1 MKRNINS
8 CKARQKQP
16 NPSVKKEKEKG
27 EGEGEGLVH
36 GVKGVKEAEEPA
48 LWKSE

>member
-27 EGEGEGLVH
+27 EGGGGLVH
-36 GVKGVKEAEEPA
+36 GAKGVKEAEEPA

>member
-16 NPSVKKEKEKG
+16 NPSVKKEKEKRG
-27 EGEGEGLVH
+27 WGGGVFH

-48 LWKSE
+48 LWKK